1 MTDFKKITKAEFD
14 AAYNKH
20 LPSGWIRFAYRYFSK
35 NTERV
40 DYTPRRII
48 TGVLLGLFGLGM
60 LATILNL
67 PHNVIGMFVIPYSI
81 LLAIL
86 VLYLFSAV
94 FLNNGR
100 IRKIRK
106 ILGVNKYE
114 YNYLVSRF
122 Y

>member
-1 MTDFKKITKAEFD
+1 MANLATMKQKE
-14 AAYNKH
+14 
-20 LPSGWIRFAYRYFSK
+20 
-35 NTERV
+35 
-40 DYTPRRII
+40 
-48 TGVLLGLFGLGM
+48 LFGHPVGLYVLFFTEMWERFSYYGM
-60 LATILNL
+60 R
-67 PHNVIGMFVIPYSI
+67 
-81 LLAIL
+81 AIL

-94 FLNNGR
+94 FLNNRR